1 MSLNI
6 KDAYRQVIEE
16 HLLGN
21 KIGEPS
27 QKYLA
32 LPLFKEILDEYA
44 KEKLE
49 AFIDDHFPEDSNR
62 KWGTIEIP
70 LSRKESNL
78 STYEKMLFAK
88 SYQELSDAISAARKE
103 ATKDVEEIKEHCE
116 NNKMP
121 GVPDIFNSLYYG
133 AGEALNNFRKFS
145 AEQEKSSD
153 LGKSGGRQGTQEQWD
168 NVNKDQEK
176 ITYIDI
182 INLYRSLLI
191 NLKSEK

>member
-49 AFIDDHFPEDSNR
+49 AFIDDHFPE
-62 KWGTIEIP
+62 EV
-70 LSRKESNL
+70 SRETTTDTLPSKFKISIN
-78 STYEKMLFAK
+78 YEGK
-88 SYQELSDAISAARKE
+88 ELSA
-103 ATKDVEEIKEHCE
+103 EEKLI
-116 NNKMP
+116 
-121 GVPDIFNSLYYG
+121 
-133 AGEALNNFRKFS
+133 A
-145 AEQEKSSD
+145 
-153 LGKSGGRQGTQEQWD
+153 
-168 NVNKDQEK
+168 K
-176 ITYIDI
+176 ITKKLSEELNKQRDEQIEFFK
-182 INLYRSLLI
+182 RLLRD
-191 NLKSEK
+191 